1 MNEKFSDFLFCMV
14 TAMAQCSLYSKDHPA
29 VTEYSGKALE
39 FLSELFINDSIDITH
54 LGGKLILNNT
64 PLLEKGTY
72 MENFVRRMKTKGID
86 KIIFKRGISTEELMS
101 FIYLMA
107 SKTEPLVSTDHI
119 IVGTVQVRV
128 KQTEEDP
135 SAIMRASISRV
146 KDVYQE
152 FSRSKR
158 LDVAGLEDAVLGFLL
173 ALKKEAN
180 VLRLVSPIKSHS
192 EYTYVH
198 AANVAVLTLFQT
210 QYLGLKDEG
219 LRETGY
225 AGLLHDM
232 GKLFVSKEI
241 IDKQAKLNETE
252 WKEMKRHP
260 IYGSIYLG
268 SLSDIPRLAVVAA
281 YEHHLKFDGSGYPD
295 TKWRARKQHIIS
307 QIVALADFFDALRA
321 ERPYRKGVELHA
333 LIDLIKGG
341 SGKDFNP
348 QLVDSF
354 INAMKKA
361 GALSFS

>member
-1 MNEKFSDFLFCMV
+1 MNEKFSQFLFCMV
-14 TAMAQCSLYSKDHPA
+14 TAIAQCSLYSKDHPA
-29 VTEYSGKALE
+29 VSEYCGNALDLLSG
-39 FLSELFINDSIDITH
+39 LFINDSIDITH
-54 LGGKLILNNT
+54 LGGKLILNDT

-72 MENFVRRMKTKGID
+72 MENFVKRMKTKGID
-86 KIIFKRGISTEELMS
+86 KIIFKRGISTEELLS
-101 FIYLMA
+101 FIYCMA
-107 SKTEPLVSTDHI
+107 SKTEPPVSTDHI

-128 KQTEEDP
+128 KQSEDDP
-135 SAIMRASISRV
+135 LAIMRESISKI

-158 LDVAGLEDAVLGFLL
+158 LDIISLEDAVLGFLL

-198 AANVAVLTLFQT
+198 AANVAVLTLFQA
-210 QYLGLKDEG
+210 QSLGLKDEG

-225 AGLLHDM
+225 AGLLHDI
-232 GKLFVSKEI
+232 GKLLVSKEI
-241 IDKQAKLNETE
+241 IEKQAKLNEAE

-260 IYGSIYLG
+260 IYGAIYLG
-268 SLSDIPRLAVVAA
+268 SLPDLPRLAVIAA

-295 TKWRARKQHIIS
+295 TKWRARKQHILS
-307 QIVALADFFDALRA
+307 QIVALSDFFDALRA

-354 INAMKKA
+354 IIAMKKA

>member
-1 MNEKFSDFLFCMV
+1 MNENFSQFLFCMV

-29 VTEYSGKALE
+29 VSEYSEKAIEL
-39 FLSELFINDSIDITH
+39 LSELIIGDSIDITH
-54 LGGKLILNNT
+54 LGGKLILNDT

-72 MENFVRRMKTKGID
+72 MENFIKRMKTKGID
-86 KIIFKRGISTEELMS
+86 KIIFKKAISAEELMS
-101 FIYLMA
+101 FIFCMA
-107 SKTEPLVSTDHI
+107 SKIEPPVSSDHI
-119 IVGTVQVRV
+119 VVGTVEVRV
-128 KQTEEDP
+128 KQAEEDP
-135 SAIMRASISRV
+135 SAIMRASISKV

-158 LDVAGLEDAVLGFLL
+158 LDVIGLEDAVLGFLL

-210 QYLGLKDEG
+210 QSLGLKDEG

-232 GKLFVSKEI
+232 GKLFVSKDI
-241 IDKQAKLNETE
+241 IDKQAKLNEAE

-260 IYGSIYLG
+260 IYGAIYLG
-268 SLSDIPRLAVVAA
+268 SLSDVPRLAVVAA

-333 LIDLIKGG
+333 LIDLIRGG
-341 SGKDFNP
+341 TGKDFNP
-348 QLVDSF
+348 LLVDSF
-354 INAMKKA
+354 IHAMRKT
-361 GALSFS
+361 GAL

>member
-1 MNEKFSDFLFCMV
+1 MSDIFSEFLFCMV

-29 VTEYSGKALE
+29 VTEYSEKALE

-54 LGGKLILNNT
+54 LGGKLLLNDV
-64 PLLEKGTY
+64 PIMEKGTY
-72 MENFVRRMKTKGID
+72 MENFVKRIKTKGID
-86 KIIFKRGISTEELMS
+86 KIIFKRGISRDELMN
-101 FIYLMA
+101 FIYCMA
-107 SKTEPLVSTDHI
+107 SKTEAPVSIDHI
-119 IVGTVQVRV
+119 MVGTIKVRV

-135 SAIMRASISRV
+135 SAIMRASISKV

-152 FSRSKR
+152 FSRSQR
-158 LDVAGLEDAVLGFLL
+158 LDMAGLEDAVLGFLL

-241 IDKQAKLNETE
+241 IEKQAKLNDTE

-260 IYGSIYLG
+260 IYGAIYLG
-268 SLSDIPRLAVVAA
+268 SLSDVPRLAVVAA

-295 TKWRARKQHIIS
+295 TRWRSRKQHILS
-307 QIVALADFFDALRA
+307 QVVALADFFDALRA
-321 ERPYRKGVELHA
+321 ERPYRKGIELHA
-333 LIDLIKGG
+333 LIDLIRRGA
-341 SGKDFNP
+341 GKDFNP
-348 QLVDSF
+348 LLVDSL
-354 INAMKKA
+354 INAMKKT
-361 GALSFS
+361 GALSF